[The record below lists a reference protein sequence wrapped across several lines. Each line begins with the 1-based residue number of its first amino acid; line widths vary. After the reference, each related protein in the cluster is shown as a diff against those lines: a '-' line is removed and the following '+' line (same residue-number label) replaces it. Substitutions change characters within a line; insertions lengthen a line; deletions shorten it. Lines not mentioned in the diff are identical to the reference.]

1 MTNTHFK
8 KTITQDPFQHA
19 WQAAS
24 RAAAHP
30 NLCPTRPLLLS
41 GCGNRCWVKPLH
53 GLRGSED
60 HSRRATR
67 NACSIATCRG
77 VLAQLAYPDQ
87 TEIFASMVA
96 SGFARP
102 FPTFVCPT
110 RPLQQLR
117 VSCQQCA
124 ACHML
129 SPLAPHLAC
138 AAPSSNLYRLCHGSL
153 TLLDTCIFGSY
164 RASPVP
170 SHLLKF
176 IARVTPAMRCL
187 PLAFSAHAAPRVR

>member
-1 MTNTHFK
+1 M
-8 KTITQDPFQHA
+8 
-19 WQAAS
+19 
-24 RAAAHP
+24 
-30 NLCPTRPLLLS
+30 
-41 GCGNRCWVKPLH
+41 
-53 GLRGSED
+53 GSEVCPLYSCAEGTHTYTPLEEWYKYYSSPLYISNANYHCCYRVQPYGVTD
-60 HSRRATR
+60 TR
-67 NACSIATCRG
+67 KKA
-77 VLAQLAYPDQ
+77 
-87 TEIFASMVA
+87 IFASMVA

-164 RASPVP
+164 RASPAP

-176 IARVTPAMRCL
+176 IARGMPAMRCL
-187 PLAFSAHAAPRVR
+187 PLAFSAHAAPRAR